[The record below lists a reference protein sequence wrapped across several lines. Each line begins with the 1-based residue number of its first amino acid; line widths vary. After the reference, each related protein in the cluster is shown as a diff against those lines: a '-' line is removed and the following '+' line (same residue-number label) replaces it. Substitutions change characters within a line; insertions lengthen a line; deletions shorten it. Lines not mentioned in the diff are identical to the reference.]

1 MPGPLGVLQVGWP
14 RSLAPVKLAV
24 YYGKM
29 QFQKNLGLLAT
40 TALCALLV
48 ACSGDSTGDNR
59 MGTGGAGGSGTGGAV
74 GNGGGAGGGPT
85 CTLAGAA
92 CASSAECCTEYCD
105 PDFAVCSI
113 EAGACTEAAG
123 SCSVGAE
130 CCSGACV
137 NGTCSTGQCVSDGE
151 SCGSDGECCGGDC
164 GDDNTCVALNPSC
177 NTLGNSCTVN
187 SDCCSAFCDE
197 DGLCATEASFCTQTG
212 DVCVSGA
219 QCCGG
224 VCDKAEGA
232 ELGLCGVALA
242 DGAGNDCLVA
252 GEVCGGVYESGM
264 ELACNTD
271 ESKSCCSRSCAP
283 FGPTGIMICQPA
295 SGCRPTGEICRED
308 TDCCG
313 ADGLPNGSP
322 QKESSNVVC
331 SKSPGATIGR
341 CANWNQCNPAGNTCR
356 LATIECSQEARCCSG
371 NAINE
376 ETCHPD
382 ALGIPRC
389 TIAVGGPDCTDPS
402 ALAGNECASS
412 ADCCGLP
419 CVPNPEGGFVC
430 GGACVPDG
438 GDCST
443 TSDCCSGLICEIP
456 SGQSSGTCGTPSE
469 DPPPGEDVCAEFGQ
483 ACGPDIQC
491 CNNVECNEAGTCGVQ
506 VIVI

>member
-1 MPGPLGVLQVGWP
+1 MG
-14 RSLAPVKLAV
+14 
-24 YYGKM
+24 YFDYM
-29 QFQKNLGLLAT
+29 QFQRIFVMSLTFGFVLALG
-40 TALCALLV
+40 
-48 ACSGDSTGDNR
+48 ACSDNSTGESF
-59 MGTGGAGGSGTGGAV
+59 SGTGGMI
-74 GNGGGAGGGPT
+74 GGGGGSGGSPV
-85 CTLAGAA
+85 CALAGAA
-92 CASSAECCTEYCD
+92 CAAGTDCCTQYCD

-113 EAGACTEAAG
+113 EGGVCTEAAG
-123 SCSVGAE
+123 PCSVGPE

-137 NGTCSTGQCVSDGE
+137 SGTCSTGQCVSDGG

-164 GDDNTCVALNPSC
+164 GDDNTCVALNPTCS
-177 NTLGNSCTVN
+177 TLGNSCTVN

-197 DGLCATEASFCTQTG
+197 DGICATEASFCTQTG

-232 ELGLCGVALA
+232 ELGLCAVALA

-252 GEVCGGVYESGM
+252 GEVCGGVYDPAM
-264 ELACNTD
+264 ELACNTE

-283 FGPTGIMICQPA
+283 FGPSGIMICQPA

-313 ADGLPNGSP
+313 ADGLPNGGGT
-322 QKESSNVVC
+322 QKPSSNVVC
-331 SKSPGATIGR
+331 SKLPGATAVR

-356 LATIECSQEARCCSG
+356 LEAIECSQEARCCSG

-376 ETCHPD
+376 DSCHLD

-389 TIAVGGPDCTDPS
+389 TIAGGGPDCSDPD
-402 ALAGNECASS
+402 ALAGSECASS

-419 CVPNPEGGFVC
+419 CVPSSGPEPGFVC
-430 GGACVPDG
+430 GGACVLDG
-438 GDCST
+438 GDCTT

-456 SGQSSGTCGTPSE
+456 SGQSSGTCGTPSG
-469 DPPPGEDVCAEFGQ
+469 DPPGDDVCAEFGQ
-483 ACGPDIQC
+483 ACGPEIQC
-491 CNNVECNEAGTCGVQ
+491 CNNVECNEAGTCGVE
-506 VIVI
+506 VIVQ